1 MVLIILVV
9 AVRSEK
15 EISETEIEK
24 EVKIT
29 LFTDY
34 IILYIK
40 KKTLKALKKQ
50 KTKPKMNKK
59 KTFIS
64 DEYFQPNGR
73 IGN

>member
-40 KKTLKALKKQ
+40 KK
-50 KTKPKMNKK
+50 KP
-59 KTFIS
+59 
-64 DEYFQPNGR
+64 
-73 IGN
+73 